1 MKKTQQFDE
10 LKIKTTIKMLNLE
23 IYIIIYVEEGN
34 LIYNKKINK

>member
-10 LKIKTTIKMLNLE
+10 LKIKMTIKMLNLE
-23 IYIIIYVEEGN
+23 IYIIIYIEKGN